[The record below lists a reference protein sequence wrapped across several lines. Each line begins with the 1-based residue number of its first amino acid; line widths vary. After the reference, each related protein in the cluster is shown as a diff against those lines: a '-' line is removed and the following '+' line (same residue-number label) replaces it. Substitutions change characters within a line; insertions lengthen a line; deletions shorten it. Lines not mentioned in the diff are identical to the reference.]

1 MVDTSSYSGAPIT
14 IPQGDGSSKV
24 YDAGL
29 LRPEAQQAVNMLA
42 FLNQFRQVLN
52 AANQVFSNV
61 VNNNLIE
68 EAIVEET
75 KSEVKDNTTSNEDT
89 KE

>member
-1 MVDTSSYSGAPIT
+1 MVDTSNYSGAPIT

-29 LRPEAQQAVNMLA
+29 LCPEAQQAVNMLA

-61 VNNNLIE
+61 VNISALIIIIFISLLG
-68 EAIVEET
+68 ASPLYDLPHS
-75 KSEVKDNTTSNEDT
+75 KQSC
-89 KE
+89 

>member
-1 MVDTSSYSGAPIT
+1 MVDTSNYSGAPIT

-29 LRPEAQQAVNMLA
+29 LCPEAQQAVNMLA

-75 KSEVKDNTTSNEDT
+75 KSEVKDNTTRNEDT